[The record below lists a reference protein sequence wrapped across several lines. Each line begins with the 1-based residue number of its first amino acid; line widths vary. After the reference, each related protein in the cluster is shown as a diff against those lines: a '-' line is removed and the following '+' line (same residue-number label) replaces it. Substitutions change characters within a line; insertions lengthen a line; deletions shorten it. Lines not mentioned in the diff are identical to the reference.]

1 MKNILA
7 PFLLII
13 CLFISFNAKAI
24 TYGTYTCGQI
34 LSWERENNTTHIW
47 LTKLY
52 IAGYIHGYNLHV
64 TEKVFVGTDDE
75 TLWYLIINKCKS
87 NPKLDSYDATLDII
101 IDEILEY

>member
-1 MKNILA
+1 M
-7 PFLLII
+7 
-13 CLFISFNAKAI
+13 
-24 TYGTYTCGQI
+24 
-34 LSWERENNTTHIW
+34 
-47 LTKLY
+47 
-52 IAGYIHGYNLHV
+52 AGYIHGYNLHV